1 MHSSISHS
9 NPAVQSNFWE
19 NVAFSAAWNSSV
31 LWNAMIHPL
40 LNMTIKGALWYQ
52 GNISEQQLSS
62 CVEQRCAKTAIGL
75 LLFIPGEAN
84 SGYNRDK
91 YNCSFPAM
99 IDDWRMAFH
108 QGSEG
113 QTAIDFPFGFV
124 QVLLNSQ
131 KWNKLSKLKKL
142 LLACSYTGLHLS

>member
-1 MHSSISHS
+1 MHSSVFHS
-9 NPAVQSNFWE
+9 KPAMHSNFWE
-19 NVAFSAAWNSSV
+19 NVGYSAEWKSSV

-52 GNISEQQLSS
+52 GNTSEERFVF
-62 CVEQRCAKTAIGL
+62 CIAPAHTVGL

-84 SGYNRDK
+84 SAYNRDK
-91 YNCSFPAM
+91 YNCTFPAM

-108 QGSEG
+108 QGSGG
-113 QTAIDFPFGFV
+113 QTALDFPFGFV

-131 KWNKLSKLKKL
+131 KWNKMSEEN
-142 LLACSYTGLHLS
+142 Y